1 MSNGRLIALFFG
13 FIVLFIIAFSLGINV
28 GKQLAENQETQV
40 VVNQNDQDPWALS
53 RGSEGGEEG
62 ARTEEENE
70 LTYQTP
76 SPRSTEEPTD
86 TTVTEPEEAP
96 EMAQEEEPLIGET
109 PTIKR
114 EDGREG
120 VETAKREKQKPS
132 YAEVQPELETEKR
145 EEGRLA
151 AAPLAQTGRT
161 YTIQIGSF
169 KVEGEANRV
178 TETLKSKGYP
188 AFTEKTDITGKG
200 TWYRVKVGTFK
211 TEEEAK
217 LYGDDLMNREPLVK
231 SAFVTVNKH

>member
-1 MSNGRLIALFFG
+1 M
-13 FIVLFIIAFSLGINV
+13 
-28 GKQLAENQETQV
+28 
-40 VVNQNDQDPWALS
+40 
-53 RGSEGGEEG
+53 
-62 ARTEEENE
+62 
-70 LTYQTP
+70 
-76 SPRSTEEPTD
+76 
-86 TTVTEPEEAP
+86 
-96 EMAQEEEPLIGET
+96 
-109 PTIKR
+109 
-114 EDGREG
+114 
-120 VETAKREKQKPS
+120 
-132 YAEVQPELETEKR
+132 QPELETEKR
-145 EEGRLA
+145 EERRLA